1 MKRVLYFICLSV
13 IIVGCKKSD
22 GPLINLTGT
31 WELVGQFGFGVYQSK
46 TYPTGQG
53 NLLQFSA
60 GNKYEMSLNFQQ
72 VELGV
77 YRIVPKGTT
86 QVNKTFDAIYLGEK
100 SFNAISIR
108 NDSLT
113 ISTPPND
120 GKGNMIAD
128 GGLALYIRQK

>member
-1 MKRVLYFICLSV
+1 
-13 IIVGCKKSD
+13 
-22 GPLINLTGT
+22 
-31 WELVGQFGFGVYQSK
+31 
-46 TYPTGQG
+46 
-53 NLLQFSA
+53 
-60 GNKYEMSLNFQQ
+60 MSLNFQQ

-120 GKGNMIAD
+120 AKGNMIAD